1 MDNWKVRVQYINKY
15 EVLMDKTEKQAR
27 KIFDDLKSKAHE
39 KQIEWCELIH
49 APIDAEEIIIE
60 DFENKV
66 LNVLG
71 YKLIV

>member
-1 MDNWKVRVQYINKY
+1 MDDWKIRIQYINRY
-15 EVLMDKTEKQAR
+15 EVLLDKTEKQAR
-27 KIFDDLKSKAHE
+27 KIFNDLKAKMHE
-39 KQIEWCELIH
+39 KQIIWCELIH
-49 APIDAEEIIIE
+49 AQVDAEEIVIE